1 MKKRLLAVACAAA
14 CIAPAWSE
22 EAVEVDRGWKGELEV
37 AYLIKRGNTESDT
50 AQGKFNAE
58 KDGVKWRHTAKVEG
72 SNTQSEDTTTGD
84 KVRTGERYFSSYKLD
99 RKLGDDS
106 PNYLFNILSYD
117 KDLFSGYHY
126 QASYALGIG
135 RRWFDNDRHTLDT
148 EFGPGFRSFCLE
160 PETSYAECEK
170 TEDGAIARVAMKYS
184 WNISEGAHFR
194 EEISSEIGED
204 ASTVRAETSL
214 TSRINGSLA
223 MRISHLLKYTSE
235 VTAPAK
241 KTDNEL
247 TVSLVYSF

>member
-1 MKKRLLAVACAAA
+1 MNKRLLVVACAAVYIGPVSA
-14 CIAPAWSE
+14 EDAA
-22 EAVEVDRGWKGELEV
+22 EADRSWKGEVEL

-50 AQGKFNAE
+50 AQGKLNAE
-58 KDGVKWRHTAKVEG
+58 RDGVKWRHTAKVEG
-72 SNTQSEDTTTGD
+72 SNTQAEDSTTGD
-84 KVRTGERYFSSYKLD
+84 KVRTGERYFASYKLD

-106 PNYLFNILSYD
+106 ANYVFNILSYD

-135 RRWFDNDRHTLDT
+135 RRWLDNDRHTLDT

-160 PETSYAECEK
+160 PETSYTECEN
-170 TEDGAIARVAMKYS
+170 TEDGAIARLAMKYN
-184 WNISEGAHFR
+184 WNINDGAQFR
-194 EEISSEIGED
+194 EEITSEIGED